1 MKWLQKRTAI
11 LVSVLAATLL
21 SGCGPDHAGGD
32 DDDTTTG
39 DGGIAAGSLR
49 ITPADHA
56 ITVNGSAVTVPYK
69 AFLVKPGGSETDV
82 TADATFTID
91 HPVLGSFSGATFTS
105 STAAGGRTTVRATA
119 RGASGDTS
127 LTVRLETIVLGPNVP
142 ANAATLFGGP
152 STGTAPQL
160 VYPANGVLVPPN
172 LNVMEFHYLPGSGNG
187 LFELTFQGARVQLK
201 AYFTCTVLGTGCQ
214 FTPDAAT
221 WAVLAMAE
229 RGGDPMSYT
238 LRGIPM
244 GAAAG
249 SPVGMSATQKIS
261 FGQEDIVGGLYY
273 WNASPGNLK
282 RYEFGRAN
290 QQAENFMDAARAG
303 ASVCVGCHVLSR
315 DGKKIA
321 VGLDT
326 PTPAAIYKVFDVA
339 TRTMVYSK
347 GSMLGGGGAN
357 FFSFS
362 PDGSQLLYSNGASTG
377 LADSA
382 TGNDINASLIAA
394 GTMPDWSPDGNA
406 IAYAKPSMVV
416 PCIPGLC
423 GAPGVDKASIETM
436 VKSGGTWG
444 PGPTLVSYASGNNNF
459 YPTYSPD
466 NRWVIFNRSPSEAN
480 SFDAMDA
487 QVWAI
492 SAAGGNPLRLA
503 TASTGGDSW
512 PKWAPDAQPY
522 RGNTLMWFTFS
533 SRRDYGLRLQQQT
546 REAAMRT
553 TQPWM
558 AAFRPGRAG
567 TVAASSPAFWLPFQ
581 SLAEGNHIAQW
592 AEQVQRQGCTSD
604 RDCVQAERCLP
615 LPSGAVAVYGCV
627 VP

>member
-1 MKWLQKRTAI
+1 MKWLQTRTAI

-32 DDDTTTG
+32 DDDTTG

-49 ITPADHA
+49 LTPADHS

-69 AFLVKPGGSETDV
+69 AFLVKPGGAETDV

-119 RGASGDTS
+119 RGASGETS

-152 STGTAPQL
+152 TTGTAPQL
-160 VYPANGVLVPPN
+160 VYPADGVLVPPN
-172 LNVMEFHYLPGSGNG
+172 LNVMEFHYMPGSGNG

-201 AYFTCTVLGTGCQ
+201 AYFTCTTLGAGCQ
-214 FTPDAAT
+214 YTPEATT
-221 WAVLAMAE
+221 WAILAMAE
-229 RGGDPMSYT
+229 RGGDAMSYT

-273 WNASPGNLK
+273 WNASPGSVK

-303 ASVCVGCHVLSR
+303 ATQCVGCHVLSR

-321 VGLDT
+321 VGLDI
-326 PTPAAIYKVFDVA
+326 PSPAMYKVFDVA
-339 TRTMVYSK
+339 SRTMVYSK
-347 GSMLGGGGAN
+347 GSMFGGGGAN

-362 PDGSQLLYSNGASTG
+362 PDATQLLYSNGISTG
-377 LADSA
+377 LADSS
-382 TGNDINASLIAA
+382 TGTDINASLIAN
-394 GTMPDWSPDGNA
+394 GTMPDWSPDGTS
-406 IAYAKPSMVV
+406 IVYAKPGMAV
-416 PCIPGLC
+416 PCFPGLAC
-423 GAPGVDKASIETM
+423 GSPGVDKASIETM
-436 VKSGGTWG
+436 VKSGGSWG

-459 YPTYSPD
+459 YPTFSPD

-492 SAAGGNPLRLA
+492 SAAGGNPIRLA

-533 SRRDYGLRLQQQT
+533 SRRAYGLRL
-546 REAAMRT
+546 AANT
-553 TQPWM
+553 TAQIWM
-558 AAFRPGRAG
+558 AAYDPTKSLANQDP
-567 TVAASSPAFWLPFQ
+567 SLPAFWLPFQ
-581 SLAEGNHIAQW
+581 ELGSGNHIAQW
-592 AEQVQRQGCTSD
+592 VTTVERQMCTID
-604 RDCVQAERCLP
+604 TQCANGEFCQGGRCLP
-615 LPSGAVAVYGCV
+615 RID
-627 VP
+627 